1 MSLYVQE
8 DAGVDVLLIVNTVVL
23 LVGTGEK
30 KNPPAVDVLM
40 NPVDLRG
47 GTSSYAALYRQRQP
61 YGMLPATKRW
71 EGPKC
76 QQHVMK

>member
-30 KNPPAVDVLM
+30 KNLLLLM
-40 NPVDLRG
+40 F
-47 GTSSYAALYRQRQP
+47 
-61 YGMLPATKRW
+61 
-71 EGPKC
+71 
-76 QQHVMK
+76 

>member
-1 MSLYVQE
+1 MSLYIQE
-8 DAGVDVLLIVNTVVL
+8 DAGLDVLLIVNTIVL

-30 KNPPAVDVLM
+30 KPPAVDVLM
-40 NPVDLRG
+40 NSVDVRG
-47 GTSSYAALYRQRQP
+47 GKLSYAALYRQKQP

>member
-1 MSLYVQE
+1 MSLCIQE
-8 DAGVDVLLIVNTVVL
+8 DAGLDVLLIVNTIVL

-30 KNPPAVDVLM
+30 KPPAVDVLM
-40 NPVDLRG
+40 NPVDVRG
-47 GTSSYAALYRQRQP
+47 GISLYAALYRQKQP

-71 EGPKC
+71 EGPKW